1 MLTANVRKIKK
12 YAPPNI
18 IIFLNAKWGLFLPES
33 ANFLRSKNNVKFQ
46 NNVFLFFIKNEAA
59 RTCVNMRR
67 YVTSQEYP
75 LNCLIAVLPCLLI
88 LKLFSTPHSC

>member
-1 MLTANVRKIKK
+1 MLEKSRNMPRQTLSFFERKM
-12 YAPPNI
+12 
-18 IIFLNAKWGLFLPES
+18 GLFLPES

-88 LKLFSTPHSC
+88 LKLFSTPHSY

>member
-1 MLTANVRKIKK
+1 MLEKSRNMPRQTLSFFERKM
-12 YAPPNI
+12 
-18 IIFLNAKWGLFLPES
+18 GLFLPES

-67 YVTSQEYP
+67 YVTSQVYP

-88 LKLFSTPHSC
+88 LKLFSTPHSY